1 MDVDVVDRVAA
12 AIREVSATTIEPRF
26 RALTSE
32 DVHEKS
38 PGEVVTV
45 ADREGERLLAR
56 RLVDLLPGVPVV
68 GEEAC
73 AEDGSLVRALQG
85 ERAWLL
91 DALDGTSNFVAGSG
105 DWAVMV
111 ALVDHG
117 SPVASWIWRPSDQ
130 RLYLAELGAGATC
143 NGRLLARRPA
153 AHVPPRRLRG
163 TVLTRYLD
171 PPAAAAVE
179 RNRERFGPLAPGHRC
194 AGIDYPLL
202 AEGGIDFLL
211 FWRTLPWDHAPGT
224 LLVQEAGATVRRLD
238 GTSYLPTQTT
248 LGLLSAADD
257 TTWGRARGL
266 LT

>member
-1 MDVDVVDRVAA
+1 MTGDVLERVAEA
-12 AIREVSATTIEPRF
+12 VRETSASTIEPRF
-26 RALTSE
+26 RALARE
-32 DVHEKS
+32 DVREKS

-45 ADREGERLLAR
+45 ADQEGERLLTR
-56 RLVDLLPGVPVV
+56 RLQDILPRVPVV

-73 AEDGSLVRALQG
+73 AVDGSLVTALEG

-117 SPVASWIWRPSDQ
+117 VPVASWIWRPSDQ
-130 RLYLAELGAGATC
+130 RLYVAERGAGATC
-143 NGRLLARRPA
+143 NGSPLVRSPA
-153 AHVPPRRLRG
+153 AHVPLRRLRG

-179 RNRERFGPLAPGHRC
+179 RNRERFGPIAPGHRC

-202 AEGGIDFLL
+202 AEGEIDFLL
-211 FWRTLPWDHAPGT
+211 FWRALPWDHAPGT

-238 GTSYLPTQTT
+238 RTAYLPAQTT
-248 LGLLSAADD
+248 LGLLSAADAA
-257 TTWGRARGL
+257 TWDRARGL